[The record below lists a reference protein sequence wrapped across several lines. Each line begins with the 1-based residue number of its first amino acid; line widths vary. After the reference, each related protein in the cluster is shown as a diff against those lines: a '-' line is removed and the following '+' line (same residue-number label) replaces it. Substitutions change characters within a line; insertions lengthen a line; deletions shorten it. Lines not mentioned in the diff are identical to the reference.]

1 MKSMKFI
8 YMLKW
13 KSMNWWLHSLIAILC
28 EKAYETQMKKDLAS
42 IQGFTIQMSLFLY
55 LLNMSTIIRISYPEK
70 SSRVQSCS
78 WHVCL
83 IKLDIVLLKWNH
95 EISISLLLSWQ
106 WWNWFEFLLETF
118 VIYFAK
124 FHVILDLNVICLVCK
139 AFLIHTFLFQIN
151 LLVSLQ

>member
-1 MKSMKFI
+1 MQ
-8 YMLKW
+8 
-13 KSMNWWLHSLIAILC
+13 NLC
-28 EKAYETQMKKDLAS
+28 EKAYETQMKKDLVS

-83 IKLDIVLLKWNH
+83 IKLDIVFLKWNQWNFYILASLMTLVKLVWILIRNLCH
-95 EISISLLLSWQ
+95 LLCQIPWYFGLECYMSCMQSI
-106 WWNWFEFLLETF
+106 F
-118 VIYFAK
+118 VSHIF
-124 FHVILDLNVICLVCK
+124 IP
-139 AFLIHTFLFQIN
+139 IN